1 MNELIISI
9 VNFIELICKE
19 AESTSNR
26 IHKYFKDVSDVLN
39 ENGRENY
46 LFKCFVIPDDEVRLS
61 LVNCILQVPQK
72 QLDYQEISNLMKTIS
87 ESKNIGAG
95 KAEEIF
101 STIFLILINLVTDTE
116 QPAFKNFRI
125 KDGSNAIFHWLEIL
139 HKNQKRFIEEEEE
152 ADEKLMLSVSCLF
165 FLKESSMSPEMKVHM
180 LDNSDFAETFQEILI
195 SEQNFTFESHKH
207 VPIEIETTTLGSRI
221 WNLKQLLIGKKQLEP
236 MKGVSFRVIQQI
248 ANVLQNIDLNK
259 PFKLKPSPGKSK
271 TDCMTEKLIENYQ
284 KRIDSE
290 LDLWDDKQ
298 EAAYMKSLVRDKAI
312 KEKMKEEHKDFN
324 EGSGLYLLILFL
336 GKIDKRYEENFEE
349 ASKVNNLLKWEIST
363 KINSQLETYSTEY
376 KLWMKYKKN
385 PQKGIKEL
393 ITMKLV
399 SEEYINSKRKED
411 HRSKERK
418 NDENKEIDQVKLNI
432 SFQK

>member
-207 VPIEIETTTLGSRI
+207 
-221 WNLKQLLIGKKQLEP
+221 
-236 MKGVSFRVIQQI
+236 F
-248 ANVLQNIDLNK
+248 
-259 PFKLKPSPGKSK
+259 
-271 TDCMTEKLIENYQ
+271 
-284 KRIDSE
+284 
-290 LDLWDDKQ
+290 
-298 EAAYMKSLVRDKAI
+298 
-312 KEKMKEEHKDFN
+312 
-324 EGSGLYLLILFL
+324 
-336 GKIDKRYEENFEE
+336 
-349 ASKVNNLLKWEIST
+349 
-363 KINSQLETYSTEY
+363 
-376 KLWMKYKKN
+376 
-385 PQKGIKEL
+385 
-393 ITMKLV
+393 
-399 SEEYINSKRKED
+399 
-411 HRSKERK
+411 
-418 NDENKEIDQVKLNI
+418 
-432 SFQK
+432 